1 MPPGSGLYSLCYVL
15 FSDWLANNLNFFH
28 IFKIESEKPS
38 LGIDSATFLIEK
50 SISDK
55 NYKEIRVNQEAYE
68 INMGNNVGTVN

>member
-1 MPPGSGLYSLCYVL
+1 VL